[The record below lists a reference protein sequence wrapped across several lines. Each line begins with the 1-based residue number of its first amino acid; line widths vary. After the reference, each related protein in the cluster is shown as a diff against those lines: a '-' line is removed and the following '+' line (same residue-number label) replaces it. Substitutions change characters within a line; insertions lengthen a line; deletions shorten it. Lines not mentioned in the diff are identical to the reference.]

1 MDADAL
7 IQSASAREELAC
19 DVYCQFQTFDADHSG
34 HLGFRELGLA
44 LRQLFKEA
52 GLKKS
57 PDFNTLE
64 ESFGAADT
72 DGDNKISLEEFVAW
86 YNHTIEWTAR
96 LHAEEAQ
103 EEEAQEAKKEK
114 PATTLGRTESK
125 LVFDLKMHDLNQRT
139 GRGNP
144 GPDTPRSRAL
154 TEASASLHRVQ
165 SVLAVDR
172 LPHLTDSESRRVRDL
187 FMQAVSETDKAIAT
201 SSKKSGKLADRQ
213 YETQQASPA
222 TAQMSLDAYV
232 LWSK

>member
-1 MDADAL
+1 MLRNPKQQNARLCRESQITTMDADAL

-34 HLGFRELGLA
+34 HLGFRELGQA

-52 GLKKS
+52 GLKNS
-57 PDFNTLE
+57 PDFSTLE

-96 LHAEEAQ
+96 LHAEEAN
-103 EEEAQEAKKEK
+103 AQEAKKDK

-144 GPDTPRSRAL
+144 GPDTPRSRPRIVG
-154 TEASASLHRVQ
+154 SLIWGRARIFYV
-165 SVLAVDR
+165 R
-172 LPHLTDSESRRVRDL
+172 RRVRR
-187 FMQAVSETDKAIAT
+187 
-201 SSKKSGKLADRQ
+201 KSYFDF
-213 YETQQASPA
+213 
-222 TAQMSLDAYV
+222 
-232 LWSK
+232 

>member
-125 LVFDLKMHDLNQRT
+125 LVFDLKMHDLKLDV
-139 GRGNP
+139 GYW
-144 GPDTPRSRAL
+144 RSDID
-154 TEASASLHRVQ
+154 SAKPLLCPTDGLCLGGQGGGTIGLCVKERWEHGMR
-165 SVLAVDR
+165 
-172 LPHLTDSESRRVRDL
+172 HLV
-187 FMQAVSETDKAIAT
+187 
-201 SSKKSGKLADRQ
+201 
-213 YETQQASPA
+213 
-222 TAQMSLDAYV
+222 
-232 LWSK
+232 